1 MMRKMKKNTK
11 QNLITYGIVIV
22 AFVVVQCL
30 IATGSISEFDARID
44 GSIVYLRDFGSIVK
58 PRGRNSR

>member
-1 MMRKMKKNTK
+1 MMRKMKKKYKAESDYLRNCHRSLRRCSMSNSHR
-11 QNLITYGIVIV
+11 QYL
-22 AFVVVQCL
+22 Q
-30 IATGSISEFDARID
+30 FDARID